1 MHRVELPPVKLN
13 EPIYLIPFGDTHRF
27 SKLCDVDKWFEF
39 LDWAKSKPN
48 CLFLGM
54 GDYDDLASY
63 NERGALAS
71 VMSSLHDDTQM
82 TLDDIYRSRTEQLA
96 QELSFMKGKLIGLIE
111 GNHFAVLSNGNITT
125 TQLLAEK
132 LGCKYLGCSAFIRL
146 SAKRG
151 TSENSHCCLDIW
163 AHHGKGASRLTGG
176 SLNAVEQMVM
186 IADSD
191 IYLMGHDHRKSV
203 AIRNKLV
210 LQGRTNT
217 LLANKK
223 ILMARTGSFLKG
235 YVPDAPSYIAKAQ
248 LTPTDL
254 GVVKIELTPRRN
266 RKDYNDQFYL
276 DIHASI

>member
-1 MHRVELPPVKLN
+1 MVHSFKLPPVTLN
-13 EPIYLIPFGDTHRF
+13 EPIYLIPFGDSHRF
-27 SKLCDVDKWFEF
+27 SKLCDVEKWLEF
-39 LDWAKSKPN
+39 LEWAKSKPN

-54 GDYDDLASY
+54 GDYDDLASF
-63 NERGALAS
+63 NERGALS
-71 VMSSLHDDTQM
+71 SIMNSLHDDTVM
-82 TLDDIYRSRTEQLA
+82 TLDDIYRERVEQLYK
-96 QELSFMKGKLIGLIE
+96 ELSFMKGKIIGLIE
-111 GNHFAVLSNGNITT
+111 GNHYAVLTNNVTT

-132 LGCKYLGCSAFIRL
+132 LECKYLGCSAFIRL
-146 SAKRG
+146 QYSRQGSK
-151 TSENSHCCLDIW
+151 SVQQKIDIW
-163 AHHGKGASRLTGG
+163 AHHGRGASRLTGG

-186 IADSD
+186 IADAD

-210 LQGRTNT
+210 LSGTSPAV
-217 LLANKK
+217 LANKK

-266 RKDYNDQFYL
+266 RKDGNDQFYL
-276 DIHASI
+276 DIQASI